1 MTMCKIMIAED
12 NIISSMDLEE
22 LLSAQGHQV
31 VGVAASGMEA
41 VQMGETLAPDLIL
54 MEINMPGIM
63 NGVAAAEAIR
73 STRDIP
79 IFFLMGDAREE
90 LVNRAKT
97 MTPYDLIRKPFGEE
111 QVAQAINAAF
121 AGS

>member
-1 MTMCKIMIAED
+1 MPRIMVAKD

-22 LLSAQGHQV
+22 LLSARGHQV

-41 VQMGETLAPDLIL
+41 VHMGETLSPDLIVT
-54 MEINMPGIM
+54 EINMPGTM
-63 NGVAAAEAIR
+63 VGVAAAEAIR

-90 LVNRAKT
+90 LVNRAKR
-97 MTPYDLIRKPFGEE
+97 MTPHGLIRKPFGEE
-111 QVAQAINAAF
+111 QVAEAINAAF
-121 AGS
+121 SAP